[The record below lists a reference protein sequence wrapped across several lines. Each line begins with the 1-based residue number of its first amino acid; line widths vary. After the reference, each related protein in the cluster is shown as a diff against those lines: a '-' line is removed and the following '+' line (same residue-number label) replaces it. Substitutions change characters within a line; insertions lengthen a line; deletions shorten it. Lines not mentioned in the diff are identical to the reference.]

1 MNELNVDDSW
11 IQEENGQ
18 SNIKLYLDVIAIHDD
33 GQKPMKYEINIK
45 YTKSRANF
53 IFGLKIGNLINKTS
67 FYQNIE
73 FDQCDIGFNYTFNQ
87 FYEYIIKKDLN
98 NSADNIEC
106 LCQDTIYYLEQKKTE
121 RFSLYFEILLNLFIY
136 SKEKKLDISILLEL
150 ITKNT
155 IQYEELQIFHKNEI
169 TDFIKEI
176 FSNLEKDK
184 NAWPF
189 NLIHKYDNGEEF
201 EEKEDKKMKKI

>member
-1 MNELNVDDSW
+1 MEEKENFKTRIFFINSYRKTFQNHSIVFEYNGQKLSENNFKKTKLGEKQNFIIFLNELNVDDSW

-18 SNIKLYLDVIAIHDD
+18 SNIKLYLDAIEIHDD
-33 GQKPMKYEINIK
+33 EQKPMKYEINIK

-73 FDQCDIGFNYTFNQ
+73 FVQCDIGFNYTFNQ

-106 LCQDTIYYLEQKKTE
+106 LCQDTICYLEQKKAE
-121 RFSLYFEILLNLFIY
+121 RFSIYFEILLNLFIY
-136 SKEKKLDISILLEL
+136 SK
-150 ITKNT
+150 
-155 IQYEELQIFHKNEI
+155 
-169 TDFIKEI
+169 
-176 FSNLEKDK
+176 
-184 NAWPF
+184 
-189 NLIHKYDNGEEF
+189 
-201 EEKEDKKMKKI
+201 